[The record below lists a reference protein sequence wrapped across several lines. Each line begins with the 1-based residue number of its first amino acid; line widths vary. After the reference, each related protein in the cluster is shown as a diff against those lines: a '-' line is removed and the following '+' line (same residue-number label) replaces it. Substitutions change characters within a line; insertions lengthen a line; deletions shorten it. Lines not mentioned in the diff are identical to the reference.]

1 MKSAKFNSKVNLLIV
16 FLFFQIV
23 RFVFENFLILYY
35 LLHIIFWRDY
45 MLFNIG
51 DLVTRKSHNH
61 DMVFK
66 IINIMD
72 KKVILKGLN
81 IRLLADAFID
91 DLSLCEGCD
100 KDYIE
105 GDTDLLNR
113 MSSFRNLD
121 RDEYFYLPGKIL
133 HIDADKDYLDRCMK
147 LYKEMNILSYG
158 IILKED
164 DVYKDIEKYLIDVRP
179 DILVI
184 TGHDAFYDKNDTNYT
199 DMDNYK
205 NSSNF
210 AKAVM
215 AARKYEKDHEK
226 LVIISGACQSNYE
239 ELIRAGSNFASSPK
253 RINIHALDPAIVAS
267 SVSLSNKNSPIDLI
281 NILSKTK
288 YGKDGVGGIITN
300 GTMYVGYPR

>member
-1 MKSAKFNSKVNLLIV
+1 
-16 FLFFQIV
+16 
-23 RFVFENFLILYY
+23 
-35 LLHIIFWRDY
+35 